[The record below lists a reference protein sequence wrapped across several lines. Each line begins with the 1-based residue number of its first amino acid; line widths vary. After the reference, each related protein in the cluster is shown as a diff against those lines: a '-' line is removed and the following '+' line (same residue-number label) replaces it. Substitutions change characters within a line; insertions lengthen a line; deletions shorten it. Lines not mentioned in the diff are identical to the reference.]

1 MLIDEYDYSI
11 NKSLS
16 DAEGGIQNTHEENS
30 TTLVKQQS
38 LFKRFFS
45 EMKTKLGEGGVGR
58 IYITGA
64 IPISLTC
71 AFNISKNISFGRNF
85 EGMCGVL
92 ECEIQHSLQQIIPSN
107 NLLQEE
113 AMEILKN
120 NYKGYKF
127 NSGQETDLYN
137 TAVVVYFLDFLSEF
151 KKIPSNLN
159 DPTVQL
165 SRLDILIKYPLAK
178 EIIYELYS
186 NAEKFYYYC
195 KIIYPILATEKMT
208 QLLQKDPLYTL
219 SFLYYMGAL
228 TQSKLSKDLTGTE
241 FRIPNK
247 LIESEFVGVIQ
258 KSLGISDKAQFELC
272 QSILRFVKDYD
283 IQPICVL
290 MKEVLKP
297 LNEVYEN
304 AISVA
309 FLLSFK
315 LSGFKTREIELEEE
329 DQKYAKWTVLVVPDQ
344 KIHIQFENIEM
355 NNLLFPDSNCDM
367 VVKKEMD
374 EMSQEEILRL
384 KLKEPIHNRK
394 SENLLGKDLFTVG
407 EVFENLKLQTMKNEK
422 YIEHKLGKKIHS
434 FYVLRVGLHSLI
446 HGKIESII
454 PDLFQSK

>member
-1 MLIDEYDYSI
+1 VHSI
-11 NKSLS
+11 
-16 DAEGGIQNTHEENS
+16 S
-30 TTLVKQQS
+30 T
-38 LFKRFFS
+38 
-45 EMKTKLGEGGVGR
+45 
-58 IYITGA
+58 
-64 IPISLTC
+64 
-71 AFNISKNISFGRNF
+71 NISFWGEF

-92 ECEIQHSLQQIIPSN
+92 KCEIQHALQQIIPSN

-120 NYKGYKF
+120 NYEGYKF
-127 NSGQETDLYN
+127 NSEQETDVYN
-137 TAVVVYFLDFLSEF
+137 TAVVVYFLDSLNEF
-151 KKIPSNLN
+151 KNIPSNLK

-165 SRLDILIKYPLAK
+165 SGLDILIKYPLPK
-178 EIIYELYS
+178 EIIYNLYS
-186 NAEKFYYYC
+186 NAGKFYYR
-195 KIIYPILATEKMT
+195 KIISPILATEKMA

-247 LIESEFVGVIQ
+247 LIESEFVDVIQ

-272 QSILRFVKDYD
+272 QTISKFVKDYD

-304 AISVA
+304 AICVA

-315 LSGFKTREIELEEE
+315 LSGFKTREIELGEE

-355 NNLLFPDSNCDM
+355 NNLLFADSNWDM

-374 EMSQEEILRL
+374 EMSQEEILGL
-384 KLKEPIHNRK
+384 KLNEPVQNRK
-394 SENLLGKDLFTVG
+394 SENLLGKDLCTVG

-422 YIEHKLGKKIHS
+422 YIELKLGKKIHS

-446 HGKIESII
+446 HGKIES
-454 PDLFQSK
+454 DLFHGN

>member
-1 MLIDEYDYSI
+1 MLIDEYDYSVK
-11 NKSLS
+11 KSLR
-16 DAEGGIQNTHEENS
+16 DAEEGIQNTHEENS
-30 TTLVKQQS
+30 ITLVKQQA

-45 EMKTKLGEGGVGR
+45 EMKNKLGESGVGR

-64 IPISLTC
+64 IPISLIDFTY
-71 AFNISKNISFGRNF
+71 AFNISTNISSWEEF

-92 ECEIQHSLQQIIPSN
+92 ECEIQHALQQIIPSN
-107 NLLQEE
+107 NSLQEE

-127 NSGQETDLYN
+127 NSKQETDLYN
-137 TAVVVYFLDFLSEF
+137 TAVVVYFLDFLNEF
-151 KKIPSNLN
+151 KKIPTNLK

-165 SRLDILIKYPLAK
+165 SGLDILIKYPLPK
-178 EIIYELYS
+178 EIICKLYS
-186 NAEKFYYYC
+186 NAGKFYYH
-195 KIIYPILATEKMT
+195 KRISPILATEKMT
-208 QLLQKDPLYTL
+208 QLLQKDPLYNL

-228 TQSKLSKDLTGTE
+228 TQSKLSEDLTETE

-272 QSILRFVKDYD
+272 QSISRFVKDYD

-309 FLLSFK
+309 FILSFK
-315 LSGFKTREIELEEE
+315 LSGFHTREIELGEE
-329 DQKYAKWTVLVVPDQ
+329 DQKYAKWKVLVVPDQ
-344 KIHIQFENIEM
+344 KIQIQFENIEM
-355 NNLLFPDSNCDM
+355 NNLLFPDLNCNM
-367 VVKKEMD
+367 IAKKEMD
-374 EMSQEEILRL
+374 EMSQEEILGL
-384 KLKEPIHNRK
+384 KLNNPIQNRK
-394 SENLLGKDLFTVG
+394 SENLLGKDLCSVG

-446 HGKIESII
+446 HGKIESIN
-454 PDLFQSK
+454 SME